1 MTAHRL
7 LATWKTQLDPLHPAL
22 RICCWW
28 QVALLLAGAVAMPLD
43 HRLILGVNPWLKPL
57 KFELSILVYTLTVGV
72 LLRQLAGSYQAHG
85 VDLLARRSAVAV
97 AWVVGLTGIVE
108 DSVIALQ
115 SLRGVRSHMNFTS
128 PLNAML
134 FAMMGVF
141 IAANTVA
148 LVVLLL
154 LFLRKAGRFQWPAPV
169 LTGVRLG
176 LSVLV
181 LGSLEGVLM
190 VRNGQHTVGA
200 PDSGSGVPLL
210 NWSTAHGDLR
220 IAHFF
225 AVHAL
230 QVFPLAGLL
239 FSRLPA
245 PPAIQRSLVVVF
257 AAAYTAGCGWVLHL
271 AMQGRSPFS

>member
-1 MTAHRL
+1 MTSPPLLDRL
-7 LATWKTQLDPLHPAL
+7 LRQVDLLHPVL
-22 RICCWW
+22 RLCCWW
-28 QVALLLAGAVAMPLD
+28 QVALMVAAVIAWPFD
-43 HRLILGVNPWLKPL
+43 HRLVLGVGPWIKPL

-72 LLRQLAGSYQAHG
+72 LLRQLAWSYQSHG
-85 VDLLARRSAVAV
+85 VDPLARRSAMAV

-134 FAMMGVF
+134 FAVMGVF

-154 LFLRKAGRFQWPAPV
+154 LFLRKARRFQWPAPV

-200 PDSGSGVPLL
+200 PDGASGIPLL

-225 AVHAL
+225 AIHAL

-245 PPAIQRSLVVVF
+245 PPAIQRSLVVLF
-257 AAAYTAGCGWVLHL
+257 AAAYTAGCGWALHL